1 MREASDAKTILST
14 DDACGTDDMSLPF
27 SKVLLTAKLL
37 RTVLPALYYASAL
50 FAMALHPV
58 VRLSVCHKPEFC

>member
-1 MREASDAKTILST
+1 MLKPFSPQMTPAARMTWQP
-14 DDACGTDDMSLPF
+14 SLPV